1 MVQTQNQQT
10 QGSAQQPVMPTPP
23 QVITTKDHL
32 YLKDQLSW
40 ELIAMKKCRHFA
52 QECTDP
58 EIANAIDRAGQM
70 HQRHYELLL
79 KHLTVDNNAAMQQVQ
94 QLQQ

>member
-1 MVQTQNQQT
+1 MPKMPQQT
-10 QGSAQQPVMPTPP
+10 QTAGTAQQPVYPVPP
-23 QVITTKDHL
+23 DVVTTKDHL

-40 ELIAMKKCRHFA
+40 ELMAMKKCRHFA

-58 EIANAIDRAGQM
+58 EIARAIDEAGRM

-79 KHLTVDNNAAMQQVQ
+79 KHLKS
-94 QLQQ
+94 